1 MAIVTGNFPSKT
13 GSTESGKVDRP
24 IAAIAS
30 SMFREFGAK
39 ETETVEQL
47 AISAEKV
54 SLLFERLAPE
64 CMARASLLPL
74 LADEMES
81 AHSAADSMRVR
92 SAKPSLCCQLLRP
105 HVSLRQTLTGALACC
120 LA

>member
-1 MAIVTGNFPSKT
+1 MTGNFPSKT
-13 GSTESGKVDRP
+13 GSTESDKVARP

-47 AISAEKV
+47 ATSAEKV

-64 CMARASLLPL
+64 CVARASLIPL
-74 LADEMES
+74 LADEMEA
-81 AHSAADSMRVR
+81 AHRPADTMHVR
-92 SAKPSLCCQLLRP
+92 SAKPPLCHQLLRP
-105 HVSLRQTLTGALACC
+105 HVSLRQAFTGALVC
-120 LA
+120 